1 MLVHLVTDRRLVSGS
16 LAEVVDAALRGGAD
30 VVQLRE
36 KDLDGRE
43 LLALARQL
51 LAACRGHGARLLI
64 NDRVDVAL
72 AVGADGVHLPSTS
85 FRVAEARSLL
95 GPDRIIGVS
104 THDPAEV
111 RAAARD
117 GADYAIFGPVFETPS
132 KRAFGPPQGIE
143 RLRRATSAARLPVI
157 AIGGITPARIA
168 QVRDAGASGVAT
180 ISAILT
186 ADDPE
191 SATRALH
198 G

>member
-1 MLVHLVTDRRLVSGS
+1 MLVHLVTDRRQVAGS
-16 LAEVVDAALRGGAD
+16 LVRAVGAALRGGVDA
-30 VVQLRE
+30 VQLRE
-36 KDLDGRE
+36 KDLGGRALLE
-43 LLALARQL
+43 LALQL
-51 LAACRGHGARLLI
+51 LPLCRSHGALLLI

-72 AVGADGVHLPSTS
+72 ASGADGVHLPSTS
-85 FRVAEARSLL
+85 FHVAEARALL

-132 KRAFGPPQGIE
+132 KQAFGPPQGIE
-143 RLRRATSAARLPVI
+143 RLRLATSAARLPVI

-168 QVRDAGASGVAT
+168 EVRDAGAAGVAA